1 MRNMLRR
8 QFPSLITFGSL
19 VCGFTAVIM
28 AASGDLTAAGVL
40 IVVGYLLDGL
50 DGGLARRL
58 GVTSD
63 FGLQLD
69 SLADLVTF
77 GMAPSVLVYE
87 YLRHAGQS
95 PVIAWIVCTAYLV
108 AGAFRLARFN
118 LLPAKTG
125 SRESM
130 GLTIS
135 TSGAAVALSVL
146 ANHHY
151 NDRLI
156 PVVVFPLLMA
166 TLAVLMVSRVRC
178 PPVTSFRR
186 RWWLSATGL
195 GVAAVLALWLSPQ
208 LVGLGL
214 ISGYVFF
221 SLGRAIYALIL

>member
-1 MRNMLRR
+1 MLRR
-8 QFPSLITFGSL
+8 QLPSMITFGSL
-19 VCGFTAVIM
+19 VCGFSAVVM
-28 AASGDLTAAGVL
+28 ATHDDLVAAGVL

-69 SLADLVTF
+69 SLADLITF

-87 YLRHAGQS
+87 YLRQVGQN
-95 PVIAWIVCTAYLV
+95 PLITWIVCTAYLV
-108 AGAFRLARFN
+108 GGAFRLARFN

-125 SRESM
+125 SSESM

-146 ANHHY
+146 ANSRY

-156 PVVVFPLLMA
+156 PLFVFPLLMVI
-166 TLAVLMVSRVRC
+166 LAVLMMSRVRC

-214 ISGYVFF
+214 VSGYVCF
-221 SLGRAIYALIL
+221 SLGRAIYTLIL